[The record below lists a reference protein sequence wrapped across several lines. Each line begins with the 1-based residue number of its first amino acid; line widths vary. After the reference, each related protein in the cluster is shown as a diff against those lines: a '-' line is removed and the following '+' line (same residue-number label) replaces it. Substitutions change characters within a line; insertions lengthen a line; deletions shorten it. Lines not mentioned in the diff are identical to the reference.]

1 MVNKSQL
8 VESIAKKSGLTNKD
22 SAAAVNAFLES
33 VKESLSKGEA
43 VTLIGFGSF
52 LVRDRAAR
60 SGRNPRTGKVV
71 DIPAVKVPA
80 FKAGKPLKDA
90 VNK

>member
-1 MVNKSQL
+1 MNKSQL

-80 FKAGKPLKDA
+80 FKAGHEFKKL

>member
-1 MVNKSQL
+1 MNKSQL

-71 DIPAVKVPA
+71 DIRS
-80 FKAGKPLKDA
+80 
-90 VNK
+90 

>member
-1 MVNKSQL
+1 MNKSQL
-8 VESIAKKSGLTNKD
+8 VENIAKKSGLTNKD

>member
-1 MVNKSQL
+1 MNKSQL

-60 SGRNPRTGKVV
+60 SGRNPRTDKVV

>member
-1 MVNKSQL
+1 MNKSQL

-60 SGRNPRTGKVV
+60 SGRNPRPGKVV

>member
-1 MVNKSQL
+1 MNKSQL
-8 VESIAKKSGLTNKD
+8 VDSIAKKSGLTVKD
-22 SAAAVNAFLES
+22 STAAVNAFLES
-33 VKESLSKGEA
+33 VKDALAGGDS

>member
-1 MVNKSQL
+1 MNKSQL

-71 DIPAVKVPA
+71 EIPAVKVPA

>member
-1 MVNKSQL
+1 MNKSQL

-22 SAAAVNAFLES
+22 SAAAVNAFLQS

>member
-1 MVNKSQL
+1 MNKSQL

-80 FKAGKPLKDA
+80 FKAGEPLKDA

>member
-1 MVNKSQL
+1 MNKSQL